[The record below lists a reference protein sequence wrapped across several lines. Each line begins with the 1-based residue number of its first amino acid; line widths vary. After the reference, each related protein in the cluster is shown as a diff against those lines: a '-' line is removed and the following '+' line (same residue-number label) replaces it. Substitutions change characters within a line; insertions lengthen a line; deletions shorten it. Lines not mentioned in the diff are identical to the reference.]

1 MIIKNCE
8 EYSCRLSTSGFSG
21 NVVVSAETSYQ
32 MYVRRFTILRSGQG
46 LNSFIKS
53 NLYFLMKEKK
63 EKKAFLA
70 WGTAD
75 IWWRYH
81 WFPHQ
86 MTSAK
91 RAQKIRYC
99 WRVTTQI
106 WVVLLIGWIKFPT
119 RHDQSEAPL
128 DLGSDASSVW
138 YFCACFSNVISPGN
152 QWWHREMSAVFSG

>member
-70 WGTAD
+70 
-75 IWWRYH
+75 
-81 WFPHQ
+81 
-86 MTSAK
+86 
-91 RAQKIRYC
+91 
-99 WRVTTQI
+99 
-106 WVVLLIGWIKFPT
+106 
-119 RHDQSEAPL
+119 
-128 DLGSDASSVW
+128 
-138 YFCACFSNVISPGN
+138 
-152 QWWHREMSAVFSG
+152 